1 MRITNSMLV
10 SSFLG
15 NLNSN
20 LSAMNKYQTQLS
32 SSKRI
37 TKISDD
43 PIGVMSIL
51 ATKSK
56 LNKLDQYSRNVTEA
70 KSLLTQTETSVNE
83 MNEMVVSL
91 YEQAVSATT
100 DSKNGDDRKAIAV
113 YVEQLKEQIF
123 NLGNTTLGDKYVFG
137 GYNTEEPPFKMD
149 GDVVKYNNV
158 DLIIEDSSDLES
170 QKIQFEIGKGI
181 KTKVSINGVN
191 LMGKGEDNI
200 LKIVDDLILALNS
213 NDTNKISESVGK
225 LQNKQSDILSV
236 ISEIGG
242 NTKRLDIVEQRYG
255 QDVMNYETMLSD
267 VEDVD
272 VAKAIMEYKNAE
284 AVYNSALSIGS
295 KILQPSLL
303 DFMK

>member
-1 MRITNSMLV
+1 MLV